1 MYAPIRV
8 LEHETGPICSL
19 CLVLFFGRFFFGW
32 KKISQEFRLL
42 LPRSR
47 ENAPFQN
54 DSLFLQSWEG
64 KRSTDMSTTAL
75 KPRLWRSRNSQWS
88 INGTTVLVRGLHW
101 SLHYPYDLY
110 STLIRDADKSTL
122 KLQLTSPSPSLP
134 LHHPSFSSFFPA
146 LAEGLKTLILGPTFS
161 LPLFLGFPT
170 LSMQDPIPKPKKVI
184 EVKLGGFAS
193 PLPPP
198 QTSVC
203 RSMMSCPTRGM
214 VVLVFSHSTECSSR
228 GEAAKG
234 SRSLRTHAGGDAG
247 IPRTP
252 SHGLSRGPC
261 CLSCRRTKERSL

>member
-8 LEHETGPICSL
+8 LEHETGPICSF

-54 DSLFLQSWEG
+54 DSLFSKVEKEKEAQTCQPQLWNPGCGAQETPSE
-64 KRSTDMSTTAL
+64 AL
-75 KPRLWRSRNSQWS
+75 MEPQ
-88 INGTTVLVRGLHW
+88 TVLVRGLHW

-161 LPLFLGFPT
+161 LPLFLGFPYT
-170 LSMQDPIPKPKKVI
+170 IHA
-184 EVKLGGFAS
+184 G
-193 PLPPP
+193 
-198 QTSVC
+198 
-203 RSMMSCPTRGM
+203 
-214 VVLVFSHSTECSSR
+214 SHSQTKKGDR
-228 GEAAKG
+228 GEI
-234 SRSLRTHAGGDAG
+234 RRLR
-247 IPRTP
+247 
-252 SHGLSRGPC
+252 
-261 CLSCRRTKERSL
+261 